1 MTFLTGTAFPK
12 QMLDALGIPTCC
24 SKFVLTVEVGEPVEV
39 VATYFP
45 IEGVFDEPVTQ
56 KFRLVEITSEDDYD
70 GTL

>member
-1 MTFLTGTAFPK
+1 MKTLTGIAFPK
-12 QMLDALGIPTCC
+12 QIMDVLGIPTGC

-45 IEGVFDEPVTQ
+45 IEGVFGEPTTQ
-56 KFRLVEITSEDDYD
+56 KFRLVEITTEDDYD